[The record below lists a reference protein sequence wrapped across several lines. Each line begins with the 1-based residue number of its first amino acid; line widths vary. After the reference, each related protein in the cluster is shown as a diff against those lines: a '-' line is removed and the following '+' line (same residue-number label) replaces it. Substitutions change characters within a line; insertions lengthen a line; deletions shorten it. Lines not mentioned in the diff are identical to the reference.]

1 MEDGAVALPGV
12 VAGVVA
18 VVAEGDAAVV
28 GEETRGKNPG

>member
-12 VAGVVA
+12 VA
-18 VVAEGDAAVV
+18 VVAEGDVAVV